1 MRKQKRPLLIT
12 LLTPDFKPTYVAT
25 KILLFPY
32 VVVGIA
38 LLANQVSP
46 KDTSQTCSALTLFP
60 DLHHR
65 RSVLSSCSHSEKE
78 DERALCVQVFR
89 F

>member
-1 MRKQKRPLLIT
+1 MLIT

-46 KDTSQTCSALTLFP
+46 KAYFP
-60 DLHHR
+60 DLLNAETFT
-65 RSVLSSCSHSEKE
+65 RSPSSSKRPLIVLTFGKGG
-78 DERALCVQVFR
+78 
-89 F
+89 